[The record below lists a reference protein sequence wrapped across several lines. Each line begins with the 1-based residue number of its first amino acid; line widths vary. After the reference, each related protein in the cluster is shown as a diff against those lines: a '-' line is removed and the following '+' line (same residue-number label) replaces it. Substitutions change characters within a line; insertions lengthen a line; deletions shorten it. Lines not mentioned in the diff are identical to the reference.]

1 MTVALRPAWI
11 YRFGPFR
18 LEPARQTLLRDG
30 VRVSLSARL
39 FNTLVYLVTHH
50 DRVVSREELEAALW
64 PSRTIEENNLPQAI
78 YALRKAIP
86 VEGADA
92 LIVTVP
98 GRGYQFGL
106 PVHVVAAP
114 DDPVETIY
122 GDVPPAAEPAAEPA
136 AVVSRPPPRKWWRR
150 RAILLAVA
158 ILIALAGFVGMSL
171 TAFRGDPPAAGTH
184 NATSLPPPHSVAV
197 LPFANLSGDPAE
209 EYFSDGLSE
218 ELLDSLGR
226 ISALHVAASTSSFA
240 LKGKPASVQEIG
252 RLLHVRTVL
261 EGSVRRDGNQLRIT
275 SRLTDAATGYLIWSH
290 SFESDR
296 GGILLLQQALA
307 EAVTNAV
314 QGRLLVDDAAKL
326 RLGGT
331 NNAEALDAFLLGMKY
346 RNQYTQDGMER
357 ALAEFERA
365 LTLDPNYT
373 LAHVQHADILV
384 ITAQGHGGTTTDPA
398 RVRKMQEDALTEAR
412 AAVAAAPDLGEA
424 HRVLSLAYAEI
435 WDFRRESQELA
446 RARELAPSN
455 SHVLMSYARLE
466 VDMGRNAHAID
477 LAAQAVALDPLAP
490 ELYADQATVFWFARR
505 PDEMLAALRHAEQL
519 GFGGAPADD
528 IRARAAM
535 VKGDAA
541 AAARICAGR
550 KDWAQDVCLAIAD
563 HRIAKQAD
571 AAAALARLQST
582 FGDNG
587 AYQYAQIYAAWSQ
600 PSEALNWLE
609 TAYRIRDDGLL
620 DVEADSVFDSVRQT
634 PRFKAIEDRLELK

>member
-1 MTVALRPAWI
+1 MTVALRPARI
-11 YRFGPFR
+11 YFFAQFR
-18 LEPARQTLLRDG
+18 LEPARQTLLQG
-30 VRVSLSARL
+30 AVRVNLSARL

-50 DRVVSREELEAALW
+50 DRVVTREELEAALW

-86 VEGADA
+86 VEGADS

-106 PVHVVAAP
+106 PVRVVAAP
-114 DDPVETIY
+114 DDQVETIY
-122 GDVPPAAEPAAEPA
+122 GDAPSAAEPASIISPA
-136 AVVSRPPPRKWWRR
+136 RRQVWWLRRPVLL
-150 RAILLAVA
+150 ILAVT
-158 ILIALAGFVGMSL
+158 IALAAFAWVCL
-171 TAFRGDPPAAGTH
+171 TVFRGDPSAADTRD
-184 NATSLPPPHSVAV
+184 AAIVPPPHSVAV

-226 ISALHVAASTSSFA
+226 IGALHVAASTSSFA

-275 SRLTDAATGYLIWSH
+275 SRLTDATTGYLIWSH

-314 QGRLLVDDAAKL
+314 QGRLLVDDVAKL

-331 NNAEALDAFLLGMKY
+331 NNAAALDAFLLGMKY

-357 ALAEFERA
+357 ALVEFERA

-373 LAHVQHADILV
+373 LAHVQHADIL
-384 ITAQGHGGTTTDPA
+384 ILSAQGHGGTTSDPA
-398 RVRKMQEDALTEAR
+398 RVRKMQDDALTEAR

-455 SHVLMSYARLE
+455 SQVLMSYARLE
-466 VDMGRNAHAID
+466 VDSGRNAHAID
-477 LAAQAVALDPLAP
+477 LASQAVALDPLAP
-490 ELYADQATVFWFARR
+490 ELYADLATVFWFARR
-505 PDEMLAALRHAEQL
+505 SDDMLVALRHAEQL

-528 IRARAAM
+528 IKARAALM
-535 VKGDAA
+535 TGDAA

-550 KDWAQDVCLAIAD
+550 KDWVQEVCLAIAD
-563 HRIAKQAD
+563 HRLGKQAD
-571 AAAALARLQST
+571 AAAALARLRDL

-587 AYQYAQIYAAWSQ
+587 AYQYAQIYAAWGQ
-600 PSEALNWLE
+600 PGEALNWLE
-609 TAYRIRDDGLL
+609 IAYRVRDDGLL
-620 DVEADSVFDSVRQT
+620 DVEADSIFDSLRQT